1 MQPRLF
7 PLMFKVATCD
17 FGRFGKFIK
26 MISYKQGYLFRKFA
40 SRFYGILNMLFF
52 DIKAFVPNV

>member
-1 MQPRLF
+1 
-7 PLMFKVATCD
+7 MFKVATCD

-52 DIKAFVPNV
+52 DIKAFIPNV